1 MTNIRPPDPATMP
14 IPTSAPPWQRNRHNR
29 GVNMRTPEP
38 ATDLPLRDTR
48 YRELE
53 LYPEF
58 DFVTAWL
65 RDYVRS
71 TIENARISEREYWS
85 VVCLPSVGAS
95 DEGHR
100 MISVHAGDQEIA
112 CLYVDT
118 SVREDRQIGGFVIV
132 DIRILE
138 QSCGA
143 DLDRI
148 TASSPALS
156 FRRRGDQVSIGWS
169 EIPASREQFDALPW
183 RPAAHDLVR
192 RLMQNGRNHWAD
204 WHCPQL
210 AMFALE

>member
-14 IPTSAPPWQRNRHNR
+14 IPTSVPPWQRTRHNR

-58 DFVTAWL
+58 AFVTAWL

-95 DEGHR
+95 DE
-100 MISVHAGDQEIA
+100 A
-112 CLYVDT
+112 
-118 SVREDRQIGGFVIV
+118 IG
-132 DIRILE
+132 
-138 QSCGA
+138 
-143 DLDRI
+143 
-148 TASSPALS
+148 
-156 FRRRGDQVSIGWS
+156 
-169 EIPASREQFDALPW
+169 
-183 RPAAHDLVR
+183 
-192 RLMQNGRNHWAD
+192 
-204 WHCPQL
+204 
-210 AMFALE
+210 